1 MGCYMGENAVFIV
14 FILVFVASWIW
25 VLIDVVISEF
35 KESNDKLLWGLFV
48 FFLPLIGVLAY
59 FFIGRKLKS
68 K

>member
-25 VLIDVVISEF
+25 ALIDILISEF